1 MVGTLAAPQTSTPVM
16 SARHRVV
23 IADDHP
29 GVLAALTRILEPH
42 VDVVAVAIDGEDLLQ
57 KVGALLPDAVVTDI
71 SMPKMDGVEACRLIR
86 RTCPAIHVV
95 IVSGFLDADIGA
107 SQLGASAVVRKID
120 MARELPKAVLALFT
134 PTADHAPTDDQP
146 ISPSRSSVR
155 WPLRTD

>member
-1 MVGTLAAPQTSTPVM
+1 MST
-16 SARHRVV
+16 RHRVV

-29 GVLAALTRILEPH
+29 GVLVALTQILEPH

-120 MARELPKAVLALFT
+120 MARDLQDRGVLALFLPNRDSGADT
-134 PTADHAPTDDQP
+134 QSTKVAEEGPRPTRPF
-146 ISPSRSSVR
+146 
-155 WPLRTD
+155 